1 MNFKKKK
8 CIAIIAVLA
17 VLLTGC
23 NCKTRQFNKLFCCAM
38 TEQHINHE
46 YLDFKLEI
54 SSYSNGLSS
63 LIVDKKITT
72 GGNLDTEYDLYC
84 VKIPYDV
91 HSLRISLISK
101 KEAEWMTTGWLPYKN
116 NQVFCFAFN
125 SSNDIIFEKTG
136 FLDYEMP
143 VIDFCKIFFRDI
155 DVFDNDEIIGYR
167 SYPFFKQAF
176 YNNFDKKDIE
186 SDDTK
191 QFTWE
196 DTTYNP
202 IKTITFAEKW
212 KDLKQQYDKNVSSN
226 NIFDYLS
233 AIISGSLALFGA
245 AFVYVFWRKKKKLS

>member
-1 MNFKKKK
+1 MILKKKK
-8 CIAIIAVLA
+8 CISIIVVLA
-17 VLLTGC
+17 VILIGC
-23 NCKTRQFNKLFCCAM
+23 NHKTSQSNKLFCCAM

-46 YLDFKLEI
+46 YLDFKLDI

-63 LIVDKKITT
+63 LIVDKKIITDSH
-72 GGNLDTEYDLYC
+72 LDIEYDLYC
-84 VKIPYDV
+84 AKIPYDV

-136 FLDYEMP
+136 FLDYKLP

-155 DVFDNDEIIGYR
+155 DVCSNDEIIGYR
-167 SYPFFKQAF
+167 SYPFFFFFF

-186 SDDTK
+186 SYGTK

-202 IKTITFAEKW
+202 NRTITFAEKW
-212 KDLKQQYDKNVSSN
+212 EDFKQQYDKYVSRN
-226 NIFDYLS
+226 NAFDYLS
-233 AIISGSLALFGA
+233 AIISGSLAFIGA
-245 AFVYVFWRKKKKLS
+245 AFVYAFWRKKKKIS